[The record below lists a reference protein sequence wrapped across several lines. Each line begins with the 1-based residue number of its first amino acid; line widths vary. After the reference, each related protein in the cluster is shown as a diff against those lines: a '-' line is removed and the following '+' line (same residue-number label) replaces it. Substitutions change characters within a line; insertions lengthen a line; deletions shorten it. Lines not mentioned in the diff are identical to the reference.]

1 MFARSIRA
9 ALCAAVLVSSRVDA
23 QHDMSMHTAGALPAF
38 PGQAAFTTLGE
49 VVAILK
55 ADSATDWSRVNL
67 DALREHLIDMDEVV
81 MRATVSK
88 RNVPGGIEA
97 RVTGTGRTVQ
107 AIRRMLTN
115 HASMLD
121 AEAQYHAAAVEIPS
135 GILLTVTARDPAD
148 AKQVALIRGL
158 GFAGLL
164 TEGNHHP
171 LHHLAIARGDVRP
184 HASPP

>member
-1 MFARSIRA
+1 MFARS
-9 ALCAAVLVSSRVDA
+9 LCAACCFALIAVSRVDA
-23 QHDMSMHTAGALPAF
+23 QHDMSTHTAGPLPAF

-49 VVAILK
+49 VVAILE
-55 ADSATDWSRVNL
+55 ADSTTDWSKVNL

-81 MRATVSK
+81 MHAAVAR

-97 RVTGTGRTVQ
+97 RVTGNARTLQ

-121 AEAQYHAAAVEIPS
+121 AQARYRAVAVEVPS
-135 GILLTVTARDPAD
+135 GILLTVTARDTAD
-148 AKQVALIRGL
+148 SKQVALIRGL

-171 LHHLAIARGDVRP
+171 FHHLAIARGDVRP
-184 HASPP
+184 HASSP